1 MNQRLG
7 QAGRKEKM
15 VGFALHVFVMRSKA
29 MGAYE
34 FVFFCF
40 LIVLFGLVM
49 LVGGLELLDKKQGGD
64 L

>member
-1 MNQRLG
+1 
-7 QAGRKEKM
+7 
-15 VGFALHVFVMRSKA
+15 